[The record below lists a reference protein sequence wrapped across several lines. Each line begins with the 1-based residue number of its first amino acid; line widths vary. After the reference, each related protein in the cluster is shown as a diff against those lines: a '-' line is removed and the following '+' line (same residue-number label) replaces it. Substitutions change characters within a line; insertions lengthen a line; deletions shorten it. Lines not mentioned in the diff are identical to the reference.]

1 MLKNIL
7 LAVWIIGTIMLAVYG
22 QYLGAAI
29 SLLVGLQVL
38 VLMLLTAL
46 GVLTVGMSLVI
57 TKNKNKETTDES

>member
-1 MLKNIL
+1 MIKNIL
-7 LAVWIIGTIMLAVYG
+7 LAVWVIGTILLAVYG

-38 VLMLLTAL
+38 VLMLLMAL
-46 GVLTVGMSLVI
+46 GVLTVGMSVVI